1 MSAPKRRRRHE
12 EHEEHENHER
22 WLVTYADM
30 LTLLMVLFIV
40 MFAMSQV
47 DNEKYQAL
55 KSGLADGFG
64 ATASITDGSDS
75 ILDKHDGAISPDMAS
90 AVAQAAVEATQ
101 DIQSALS
108 GASEADQDM
117 AAAQQVFS
125 KLERVRKQVEAA
137 LARRGL
143 GDDVRTAID
152 ERGLVVSLVSKHVV
166 FRPDVAHLSPRGQRV
181 VDTLAPVLRQIHEQL
196 RVDGHTNQV
205 QVRPRYFATDWDL
218 SAARAVTVL
227 RRLNERNGVPAR
239 RLSVSA
245 FGHEKPLIDPKI
257 PGSQDVNKRVDIVI
271 LPDAPS
277 RTVELLDE
285 VAAAEQRHAVTN
297 TSTAKTTTHTGST
310 TTAPEEG

>member
-75 ILDKHDGAISPDMAS
+75 ILDKHNGAISPDMAS

-117 AAAQQVFS
+117 AAAQRVFS

-285 VAAAEQRHAVTN
+285 VAAAEQRHAVSN